1 MWQSGSTSSAT
12 ASFPDLELG
21 LKYMSAIIY
30 SGCYGIV
37 LATLSVV
44 SPHFRNL
51 TVETLTHES
60 CS

>member
-1 MWQSGSTSSAT
+1 MWQSGKTSFPT

-21 LKYMSAIIY
+21 LKKMSATIY
-30 SGCYGIV
+30 SGCYEIA
-37 LATLSVV
+37 LAKLRAV

-60 CS
+60 YS